1 MTILTIILISFFV
14 FMLAFDYASTRGY
27 IKAKILHFIALTFLI
42 YNHLSCFQWLVWVI
56 IYPSMQEKINI
67 QVGVIGGELN
77 FFQNIIFI
85 VLGVVILFSVFG
97 MLNRKDSYRRI
108 LVRVLP
114 FVIPSSAI
122 AFYIN
127 CKQHGLMLDDYVLL
141 LIGFIVYA
149 ILYLSIIFLYRSKL
163 MVEFFKAKSA
173 VIR

>member
-1 MTILTIILISFFV
+1 MAILTVFLILFFV
-14 FMLAFDYASTRGY
+14 FILVYDYASTRGY
-27 IKAKILHFIALTFLI
+27 IKAKILHFIALAFLI
-42 YNHLSCFQWLVWVI
+42 YNHLSCFHWLVWVI
-56 IYPSMQEKINI
+56 IYPSMQDKLNI
-67 QVGVIGGELN
+67 QVGVIDGELN
-77 FFQNIIFI
+77 FIQNIIFI
-85 VLGVVILFSVFG
+85 VLGVVILFSVIG

-127 CKQHGLMLDDYVLL
+127 CKQSRLMLDDYVIL

-149 ILYLSIIFLYRSKL
+149 MIYLSIFFLYRSKL